1 LIKMGC
7 RRGLNKKII
16 DFVNSEEGG
25 IDSDKIIKV
34 GGITFTL
41 LLGHVG
47 AEYIPTYAH
56 NNYVAHN
63 NFVKFIE

>member
-1 LIKMGC
+1 MSS

-16 DFVNSEEGG
+16 DFINSEEGG

-41 LLGHVG
+41 LLGHVS
-47 AEYIPTYAH
+47 AEYVPTYGH
-56 NNYVAHN
+56 NNYVLHN
-63 NFVKFIE
+63 NFVRLIE